1 MANNS
6 DDYDKKY
13 MKIKFNSDD
22 DLPLKKTLKLCNM
35 VIVVRSVFQVSVYKS
50 LTLEYDNIDVVKGID
65 VNKTYGSQ
73 ELFELFVI
81 SGTFLR

>member
-1 MANNS
+1 MANKS

-13 MKIKFNSDD
+13 MKIKFKSDD

-35 VIVVRSVFQVSVYKS
+35 VIVVRSVFHVSVYKS
-50 LTLEYDNIDVVKGID
+50 LTLEYYNIDVVKGID